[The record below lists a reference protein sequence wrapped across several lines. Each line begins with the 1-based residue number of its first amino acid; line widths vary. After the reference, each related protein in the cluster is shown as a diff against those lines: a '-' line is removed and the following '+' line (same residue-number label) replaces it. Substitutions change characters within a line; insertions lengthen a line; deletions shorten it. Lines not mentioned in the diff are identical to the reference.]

1 MKHDFFSSPGIL
13 KWIEEILDRRDL
25 LFSHSPKCP
34 KCEAKQ
40 VQCTEYLNTPAQW
53 KCRECKHRFEYEYI
67 K

>member
-1 MKHDFFSSPGIL
+1 MRDNLWDDKFWEGMV
-13 KWIEEILDRRDL
+13 EILDRRDL

-34 KCEAKQ
+34 KCGTKQ